1 MIANCR
7 ASLSTVQAPPTFR
20 CDGCCRRFP
29 TADLRFVGR
38 GTRLC
43 GDCVE
48 GDLQIHT
55 SAGAIFLAAVR
66 AAEHRRFAFARQLA
80 TWGVSELFRLNGVC
94 EKDEPKDD
102 FGQL

>member
-1 MIANCR
+1 MVTDCR
-7 ASLSTVQAPPTFR
+7 IPASTFQGRPTFR

-55 SAGAIFLAAVR
+55 SAGAIFLAATR
-66 AAEHRRFAFARQLA
+66 AAERHRFTFARQLA
-80 TWGVSELFRLNGVC
+80 GWGITELLRSVGG
-94 EKDEPKDD
+94 
-102 FGQL
+102 FGS